1 MRVVR
6 SRTTTTTALL
16 AWALWLLACL
26 VPGAA
31 SAQTAR
37 AVAAPPPIMLGAEP
51 QSIDLVRRARWWI
64 DDARHRTPDALEAA
78 GDSIPWRV
86 RERGTSYNL
95 DGKALWVVFDA
106 QNIDDQRWFLE
117 VQASG
122 IDRVQLFERDAEGR
136 WKVQEAG
143 DTRPVSEWPLPGRLP
158 TFELEGRTAKP
169 VRYWLRVEHDRVD
182 FAAPLLVKDQ
192 GTLLAGRES
201 EQFLLGGYFS
211 LAVLIALISAVNAL
225 AYRDRNFAVYSVYV
239 IALAAG
245 QLAYLGVGAEH
256 VWDRALK
263 WNEVATFVLPGAS
276 AAAALWFART
286 VTEPQRYSRALD
298 LLVWATIAALLSAV
312 ALDVV
317 VLSRLSFL
325 LVVSLAG
332 LSLVIIA
339 FLIGVVWIRGDDPHV
354 QLIAVGFLP
363 VLVMAVFPV
372 LRGLMLIPV
381 SSLTRYG
388 ISVGAAFEMP
398 ILFYALTLRGSARRE
413 AALRASALSRSD
425 TLTGLAHTRAF
436 LERLDDAL
444 RRSAALKHACALL
457 VVRISNYESII
468 AEFGRDAAE
477 RALVVA
483 AALLRKVTGDVDMAA
498 RVGEHTFALL
508 VEGPALA
515 QDAANRAQQ
524 LVASGLRP
532 AEGLPA
538 GIVLKFHV
546 AAAMLPDRQLDADAS
561 LRWVADAVI
570 AIPHDS
576 RKVIRPLNF

>member
-31 SAQTAR
+31 GAQTAR

-483 AALLRKVTGDVDMAA
+483 AALLRKVTGDVDTAA

-546 AAAMLPDRQLDADAS
+546 AAAMLPDRQLDADGS

>member
-1 MRVVR
+1 MG
-6 SRTTTTTALL
+6 L
-16 AWALWLLACL
+16 LLACVL
-26 VPGAA
+26 PAGGAQA
-31 SAQTAR
+31 AL
-37 AVAAPPPIMLGAEP
+37 AVATPPPIMLGADP
-51 QSIDLVRRARWWI
+51 QSIELAHRARWWI
-64 DDARHRTPDALEAA
+64 DDARHPTPDALEAS
-78 GDSIPWRV
+78 GESIPWRM
-86 RERGTSYNL
+86 REGGSTYNL
-95 DGKALWVVFDA
+95 DNKAMWVVFDA
-106 QNIDDQRWFLE
+106 QNIDAQRWFLE
-117 VQASG
+117 LGASG
-122 IDRVQLFERDAEGR
+122 IDRAQLFYRDADGN

-143 DTRPVSEWPLPGRLP
+143 DTRAVSEWPMPGRLP
-158 TFELEGRTAKP
+158 TFELAGRTARP
-169 VRYWLRVEHDRVD
+169 VRYWLRIEHERVD
-182 FAAPLLVKDQ
+182 FAAPLIIKDQ

-211 LAVLIALISAVNAL
+211 LAALIALISAVNAL

-239 IALAAG
+239 VALAAG

-263 WNEVATFVLPGAS
+263 WNEMATFVLPPVS

-317 VLSRLSFL
+317 LVSRLSFL

-332 LSLVIIA
+332 LSLVMVA
-339 FLIGVVWIRGDDPHV
+339 FLIGLVWIRGDDPHV
-354 QLIAVGFLP
+354 QLIAIGFVP

-372 LRGLMLIPV
+372 LRGLMLIPAGP
-381 SSLTRYG
+381 LTRYG
-388 ISVGAAFEMP
+388 VSVGAAFEMP

-413 AALRASALSRSD
+413 AALRAAALSRSD

-444 RRSAALKHACALL
+444 RRSAALKHACVLL
-457 VVRISNYESII
+457 VARIANYDSIMT
-468 AEFGRDAAE
+468 EFGRDSAE

-483 AALLRKVTGDVDMAA
+483 AAQLRSITADVDMAA

-546 AAAMLPDRQLDADAS
+546 AVAMLPERKFDAEAS

-570 AIPHDS
+570 AIPPDS

>member
-1 MRVVR
+1 MRR
-6 SRTTTTTALL
+6 STTTTGAIL
-16 AWALWLLACL
+16 AWALWLFACVL
-26 VPGAA
+26 PAA
-31 SAQTAR
+31 AHAQPR
-37 AVAAPPPIMLGAEP
+37 SVAAPAPAPIVLGAEP
-51 QSIDLVRRARWWI
+51 QSIELVRRARWWI
-64 DDARHRTPDALEAA
+64 DDARHATPDALEAA
-78 GDSIPWRV
+78 GDSIPWRM
-86 RERGTSYNL
+86 RDPGTSYNL

-117 VQASG
+117 VGASG
-122 IDRVQLFERDAEGR
+122 IDRAQLFYRDANGA
-136 WKVQEAG
+136 WKSQEAG
-143 DTRPVSEWPLPGRLP
+143 DVRPVSEWPLPGRLP
-158 TFELEGRTAKP
+158 TFELAARTPKP
-169 VRYWLRVEHDRVD
+169 VRYWLRIEHERVD
-182 FAAPLLVKDQ
+182 FAAPLVIKDQ
-192 GTLLAGRES
+192 GTLLAGRET

-211 LAVLIALISAVNAL
+211 LAVLIALVSAANAL
-225 AYRDRNFAVYSVYV
+225 AYRDRNFVVYSIYV

-263 WNEVATFVLPGAS
+263 WNEVATFVLPGVS

-298 LLVWATIAALLSAV
+298 LLVWAAIAALLSAV

-317 VLSRLSFL
+317 LDSRLSFL
-325 LVVSLAG
+325 LVVALAG
-332 LSLVIIA
+332 LSLVIVA
-339 FLIGVVWIRGDDPHV
+339 LLIGVVWIRGDDPHV

-381 SSLTRYG
+381 SPLTRYG

-398 ILFYALTLRGSARRE
+398 ILFYALTLRGSSRRE
-413 AALRASALSRSD
+413 AALRAAALTRSD

-444 RRSAALKHACALL
+444 RRSAALKHGCAL
-457 VVRISNYESII
+457 VVARITNYDSII

-483 AALLRKVTGDVDMAA
+483 AALLRRVTGDVDMAA
-498 RVGEHTFALL
+498 RVGEHTFALH

-532 AEGLPA
+532 AEGLPG

-546 AAAMLPDRQLDADAS
+546 AAAMLPDRQLDAEGS
-561 LRWVADAVI
+561 LRWVVDGVN